1 MDEQELLGQVSQGG
15 VFKLTPVDFENGR
28 MTQKGAVAIFNAFDA
43 FWQYEGEPRP
53 ERPHALL
60 KSGLHS
66 NGFIN
71 CRAVLDYPALCMI
84 FAAEMLKVIEEKIS
98 IKDLL
103 ALGFVAGSAYSALD
117 LRLCLAWLISQK
129 YSSQVKSVMAEKDKD
144 GNPTIIRGGLDP
156 TLSGLVINELMTTTE
171 GSTWETR
178 KAVLEANG
186 SGKPAPLVLAPAIV
200 LMHRSK
206 SFVLA
211 DESPVEAVFHF
222 DIENFPPDV
231 CPYCQAG
238 SQAIKPKL
246 DNNWAILHGQV

>member
-1 MDEQELLGQVSQGG
+1 MNEKELLVRIEKGG
-15 VFKLTPVDFENGR
+15 VFKLTPSDFKDER
-28 MTQKGAVAIFNAFDA
+28 MTSKVAVAIFNTFDA
-43 FWQYEGEPRP
+43 FWQYEGDPRS

-84 FAAEMLKVIEEKIS
+84 FAGEMLKVIEEKLG

-103 ALGFVAGSAYSALD
+103 SLGFVAGSAYSALD

-129 YSSQVKSVMAEKDKD
+129 YNTQVKSVMAEKDKD
-144 GNPTIIRGGLDP
+144 GNPTIIRGGIDP
-156 TLSGLVINELMTTTE
+156 ALSGLVVNELMTTAN
-171 GSTWETR
+171 GSTWET
-178 KAVLEANG
+178 KDAVLKANG
-186 SGKPAPLVLAPAIV
+186 EGKPAPLVLAPAIV

-211 DESPVEAVFHF
+211 DGSPVEAVFHF
-222 DIENFPPDV
+222 DIENFQPDA

-238 SQAIKPKL
+238 SQALKPKVG
-246 DNNWAILHGQV
+246 DNWKLLHG